1 MKKLVLSSL
10 VAALGFT
17 AQANAATPEVSASV
31 SVANTYLFRG
41 LDLGNGSAQV
51 AGDLI
56 ADFGGLY
63 GGAWLSSGDD
73 ALGTEADFFAGY
85 AFDIAD
91 TGISADLGYLTYVYP
106 TSDIGA
112 GEVAEVY
119 AVLGYAY
126 DDVELAYSFNFD
138 VSQDSTLTTGESG
151 RDWTYMSLS
160 AAVDQFGVLVG
171 YHNDDSA
178 GNGLLHIDGT
188 YAYNDNLAFT
198 VSVPVDGQDFAVF
211 DDNGVQTG
219 TRNYRDNDPTY
230 VATLSLPI
238 EF

>member
-1 MKKLVLSSL
+1 MKKLVLTSL

-17 AQANAATPEVSASV
+17 AQANAATPEISASV

-41 LDLGNGSAQV
+41 VDLGDGSAQV

-63 GGAWLSSGDD
+63 AGAWLSSGDD
-73 ALGTEADFFAGY
+73 TVLDNGTALGTEADFFAGY
-85 AFDIAD
+85 AFDIAN

-106 TSDIGA
+106 SADIGA
-112 GEVAEVY
+112 GEIAEVY
-119 AVLGYAY
+119 AVFGYAY
-126 DDVELAYSFNFD
+126 DDVELAYAFNYD
-138 VSQDSTLTTGESG
+138 VSQNAGALTAAGEG
-151 RDWTYMSLS
+151 REWTYMSLS

-171 YHNDDSA
+171 YHNRDSV
-178 GNGLLHIDGT
+178 NEGLLHIDGT

-198 VSVPVDGQDFAVF
+198 VSVPVDAKDSSTI
-211 DDNGVQTG
+211 D
-219 TRNYRDNDPTY
+219 DNDPTY

>member
-1 MKKLVLSSL
+1 MKKLVLTSL

-17 AQANAATPEVSASV
+17 AQANAATPEISASV

-41 LDLGNGSAQV
+41 LDLGQGSAQV

-63 GGAWLSSGDD
+63 AGAWLSSGDD
-73 ALGTEADFFAGY
+73 NPGFGTEADFFAGY
-85 AFDIAD
+85 AFDIAN

-106 TSDIGA
+106 SSDVGA
-112 GEVAEVY
+112 GEIAEVY

-126 DDVELAYSFNFD
+126 DDVELAYAFNYD
-138 VSQDSTLTTGESG
+138 VSQNAGALTAVGEG
-151 RDWTYMSLS
+151 REWTYMSLS

-171 YHNDDSA
+171 YHNRDSI
-178 GNGLLHIDGT
+178 NEGLLHIDGT

-198 VSVPVDGQDFAVF
+198 VSVPVDAKDSSTL
-211 DDNGVQTG
+211 D
-219 TRNYRDNDPTY
+219 DNDPTY

>member
-1 MKKLVLSSL
+1 MKKLVLTSL

-41 LDLGNGSAQV
+41 VDLGAGSAQV

-56 ADFGGLY
+56 ADFGGAY
-63 GGAWLSSGDD
+63 AGAWLSSGDD

-106 TSDIGA
+106 SSDIGA
-112 GEVAEVY
+112 GETAEVY

-126 DDVELAYSFNFD
+126 DDVELSYAFNYD
-138 VSQDSTLTTGESG
+138 VSGSGDNKLTAEDG

-171 YHNDDSA
+171 YHNEDSI
-178 GNGLLHIDGT
+178 GHGLLHIDGT

-198 VSVPVDGQDFAVF
+198 VSVPVDGKDYVNS
-211 DDNGVQTG
+211 DGDTVNL
-219 TRNYRDNDPTY
+219 RDNDPTY